1 MRWAVCSA
9 VHPSVPEDGVAVPQ
23 RGSAMLVMPAQV
35 QRGRGGPESLREGGK
50 GANTLNDSG
59 SVNNVKRL
67 FASAVFLWLRGC
79 RPGAGHSGAAAS
91 WHGSTE
97 QNPRAR
103 KGTSLIKMPLAHSVP
118 VLMAC

>member
-1 MRWAVCSA
+1 MHWAVCSA

-23 RGSAMLVMPAQV
+23 RGSAMLAMLAQW
-35 QRGRGGPESLREGGK
+35 GRRGPESPREGGK
-50 GANTLNDSG
+50 GANTLYDSC

-67 FASAVFLWLRGC
+67 FASVVFPWLRGC
-79 RPGAGHSGAAAS
+79 RPGAGHLGAAAS